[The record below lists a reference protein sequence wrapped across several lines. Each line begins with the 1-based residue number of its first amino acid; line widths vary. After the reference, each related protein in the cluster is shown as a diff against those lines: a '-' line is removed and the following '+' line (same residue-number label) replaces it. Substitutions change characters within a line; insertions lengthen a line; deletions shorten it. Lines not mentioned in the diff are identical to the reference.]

1 MAKPQI
7 TITLGRSGQRVVK
20 DSWEG
25 SDGICASVS
34 APSLSKRM
42 PESFGSG
49 VDHAFDNNKRMRND
63 TSGRS
68 YGYSCPLDGKDS
80 RLDPKDLRSKLT
92 QKRISRELE
101 LEKHER
107 NKMEL
112 YEKVSKAIRS
122 VERPDDKLLRST
134 SREAAETPKVGLIT
148 SVFPS
153 LPSNESP
160 DHKLC
165 RSTPSTREAAETPKV
180 CDISSPFAPWPSHG
194 QGTRFSERI
203 SISSSG
209 ISTPRTAIDELPQL
223 NRMKGYSSTPLG
235 SSRSNVPMPTDLRRP
250 LDSGKLVTEFP
261 LAAGGMSLPPPLQ
274 SLHVPKESQPLT
286 VSSLLHSLGLGK
298 YYINFQA
305 EEIDMAVLK
314 QMGEG
319 DLKELGIP
327 MGPRKK
333 IFLAV
338 QQARTKRPVTQPPSN

>member
-1 MAKPQI
+1 MI
-7 TITLGRSGQRVVK
+7 MV
-20 DSWEG
+20 E
-25 SDGICASVS
+25 
-34 APSLSKRM
+34 
-42 PESFGSG
+42 
-49 VDHAFDNNKRMRND
+49 
-63 TSGRS
+63 
-68 YGYSCPLDGKDS
+68 DS

-101 LEKHER
+101 LEKHEGK
-107 NKMEL
+107 KMEL
-112 YEKVSKAIRS
+112 YEKISKAIRS

-134 SREAAETPKVGLIT
+134 SREAAKTPKVGLIT
-148 SVFPS
+148 SVFAF

-160 DHKLC
+160 DHKLY
-165 RSTPSTREAAETPKV
+165 RSTPSTREAAETPRV
-180 CDISSPFAPWPSHG
+180 CDISSP
-194 QGTRFSERI
+194 
-203 SISSSG
+203 
-209 ISTPRTAIDELPQL
+209 TAIDELPQL

-235 SSRSNVPMPTDLRRP
+235 SSRPNVPMPTGLRRP

-261 LAAGGMSLPPPLQ
+261 PAAGGMSLPPPSSMAIYSLSQ

-314 QMGEG
+314 QMWEG

-338 QQARTKRPVTQPPSN
+338 QQAQTKRPVTQPQSNYLQNS